1 MEPIRAFLF
10 DMDGVVIDTVPAIE
24 TFWNQI
30 AAEHGITLSDEDFTA
45 RIHGVPVRDPLRRL
59 FPMRSPVDDG
69 AFLARIEADER
80 TQTYHEVPGVGALLI
95 ALRERGVPVGLVTSG
110 MPWKVATVTEQL
122 PLDSLFRT
130 VVTAAGVARGKP
142 APDCYLLGAERPGIE
157 PSRCLVFEDAVPG
170 VRAARAAG
178 MHCVGVQPPTGAE
191 CLREQGVFTVVADF
205 RGVRVA
211 EDQLHLSAT
220 ETRPLA

>member
-24 TFWNQI
+24 TFWNQV

-45 RIHGVPVRDPLRRL
+45 RIHGVPVRDTLRRL
-59 FPMRSPVDDG
+59 FPMRSPDDDG

-80 TQTYHEVPGVGALLI
+80 TQTYHEVPGVRAMLV

-122 PLDSLFRT
+122 RLDGLFRT
-130 VVTAAGVARGKP
+130 VVTAADIARGKP
-142 APDCYLLGAERPGIE
+142 APDCYLLGAERLGIE

-191 CLREQGVFTVVADF
+191 RLREQGAFTVVADF
-205 RGVRVA
+205 RGVRV
-211 EDQLHLSAT
+211 EVDQLHLSAT
-220 ETRPLA
+220 ETLPLA